1 MNKLINKYQNNKVH
15 FKKKQ
20 SRGKQVYFSRNRE
33 TARKI
38 GWLEGRVWTGSDKR
52 QDWRQEEKSA
62 MSSLI
67 SHVKGF

>member
-1 MNKLINKYQNNKVH
+1 MNKLINKYQKNKVH

-38 GWLEGRVWTGSDKR
+38 GWLEGRV
-52 QDWRQEEKSA
+52 
-62 MSSLI
+62 
-67 SHVKGF
+67 

>member
-38 GWLEGRVWTGSDKR
+38 GWLEGRVWTGSDKTGDR
-52 QDWRQEEKSA
+52 KKSQPWA
-62 MSSLI
+62 AL
-67 SHVKGF
+67 